1 MRRTRIRG
9 ILIGALI
16 LVIGVAIALVVRNYV
31 AADDGEEP
39 VCSVSISATKLE
51 TYPFG
56 YLIKLDSTEGVKTIQ
71 GSITYDTEKFV
82 YTRAASMGEVNE
94 HDGTVTFILSA
105 GDDGADDGN
114 YGVFFMDKKT
124 GATGSGLVTLSID
137 QVNYQSEDG
146 EVPLSGDNVGG
157 NRSISIEIPDPE
169 PGPGPENPDP
179 TVTPSEWTLNSTIN
193 AARLMCLHRGYDIE
207 SCSSSDEGL
216 VSAVVDG
223 DYIRVSTTAE
233 RDGDAIVTVNFS
245 EGKTATATIHVKA
258 DQEPDVPVDP
268 DDPVNP
274 DDFPDIPVV
283 EGSPVVTPSGNQSMI
298 IGGILQMSVDQAG
311 VTWTSSDTSVAIVDS
326 STGLISAVGKGAAI
340 ISVKNNTGKSTNFY
354 VIVNEKDS
362 ENGSN
367 SNNNSNSNNSST
379 NTTTNNIKNG
389 TTSEGKENPTAD
401 DPVPQTGES
410 TVEYVVIIGIITLVV
425 ASVIF
430 KVKSR
435 RNG

>member
-51 TYPFG
+51 RFPFG
-56 YLIKLDSTEGVKTIQ
+56 YLIELNSTEGVKTIQ
-71 GSITYDTEKFV
+71 GSITYDTEKFSFTNPV
-82 YTRAASMGEVNE
+82 SGGEINE
-94 HDGTVTFILSA
+94 HDGTVTFIITA
-105 GDDGADDGN
+105 GDDGN
-114 YGVFFMDKKT
+114 NGVFFMNEKT

-169 PGPGPENPDP
+169 PGPDPENPDP
-179 TVTPSEWTLNSTIN
+179 TVTPSEWTLSSTIN
-193 AARLMCLHRGYDIE
+193 AVRLLCLHRGYDIE
-207 SCSSSDEGL
+207 SCSSSDESL
-216 VSAVVDG
+216 VSAVIDG
-223 DYIRVSTTAE
+223 DAIRVSTTAE
-233 RDGDAIVTVNFS
+233 RDGDAIITVNFS

-298 IGGILQMSVDQAG
+298 IGSILQMSVDQAG

-362 ENGSN
+362 EDGSN